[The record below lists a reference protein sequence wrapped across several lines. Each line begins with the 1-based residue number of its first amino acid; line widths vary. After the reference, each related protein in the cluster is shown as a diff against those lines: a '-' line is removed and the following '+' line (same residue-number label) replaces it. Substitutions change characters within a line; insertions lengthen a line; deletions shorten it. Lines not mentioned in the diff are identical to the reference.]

1 MARILVVD
9 DERRMAELVCA
20 ELSERKFNA
29 DLAESGK
36 SAEKKLRSNSY
47 DIVITDM
54 RMDPPDGLDLLK
66 LIKAEF
72 PATEVILMTAY
83 ATASSAVE
91 AMKIGANDYLI
102 KPFDLE
108 ELVIKVERI
117 LLEKRQSARLEQL
130 ESDLSLK
137 TYDRFMGDSQPV
149 KELFELVKK
158 VSRTDANVLL
168 LGKSGTGKE
177 LIANLIH
184 QSSPRSEKPF
194 VAVNCAALTETLLE
208 SELFGHEKGSFT
220 GAHKHKLGRFELA
233 EGGSL
238 FLDEIGEMSA
248 PLQAKLLRALEE
260 RRITRVGG
268 TEEIAVDVRVISATN
283 RDLETEMENG
293 KFREDLYFR
302 LNVFPIKIP
311 TLAERI
317 DDIELL
323 ANYFARKCGYTK
335 GDLDETV
342 ISILKQY
349 HWPGNVREL
358 KNIMERA
365 VILSDGNPIKTEH
378 ITISVKP
385 VSAKTP
391 EPGVS
396 EGLDQ
401 MEKQAVVEALEK
413 AGGNKT
419 KAAEM
424 LKITRRMLYTRLKK
438 YDLE

>member
-1 MARILVVD
+1 M
-9 DERRMAELVCA
+9 
-20 ELSERKFNA
+20 
-29 DLAESGK
+29 
-36 SAEKKLRSNSY
+36 
-47 DIVITDM
+47 
-54 RMDPPDGLDLLK
+54 
-66 LIKAEF
+66 
-72 PATEVILMTAY
+72 
-83 ATASSAVE
+83 
-91 AMKIGANDYLI
+91 
-102 KPFDLE
+102 
-108 ELVIKVERI
+108 
-117 LLEKRQSARLEQL
+117 
-130 ESDLSLK
+130 
-137 TYDRFMGDSQPV
+137 
-149 KELFELVKK
+149 
-158 VSRTDANVLL
+158 
-168 LGKSGTGKE
+168 
-177 LIANLIH
+177 
-184 QSSPRSEKPF
+184 
-194 VAVNCAALTETLLE
+194 
-208 SELFGHEKGSFT
+208 
-220 GAHKHKLGRFELA
+220 
-233 EGGSL
+233 
-238 FLDEIGEMSA
+238 
-248 PLQAKLLRALEE
+248 
-260 RRITRVGG
+260 
-268 TEEIAVDVRVISATN
+268 RVISATN

-302 LNVFPIKIP
+302 LNVFPITIP

-323 ANYFARKCGYTK
+323 ANYFALKCGYTK

-365 VILSDGNPIKTEH
+365 VILSDSNPIKTEH

-385 VSAKTP
+385 VSANTP

-419 KAAEM
+419 KAAEV